1 MPDQPSSQIRT
12 SVAAAS
18 AAVLLLCTVVYAVL
32 AALGD
37 APWAVVPALLV
48 ATAVYGV
55 VAWLRLGRVGRR
67 S

>member
-1 MPDQPSSQIRT
+1 MPDQSPSRART

-18 AAVLLLCTVVYAVL
+18 AAVLLRCTAVYAVL
-32 AALGD
+32 AALDD

-55 VAWLRLGRVGRR
+55 LAWLRLGRVGGQ